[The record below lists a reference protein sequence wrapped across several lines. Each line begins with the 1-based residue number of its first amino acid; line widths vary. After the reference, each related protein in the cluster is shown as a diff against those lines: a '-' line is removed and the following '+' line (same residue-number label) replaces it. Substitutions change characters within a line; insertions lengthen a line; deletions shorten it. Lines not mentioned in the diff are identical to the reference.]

1 MKESACG
8 QADEAGVVA
17 RVTTPEIQWPR
28 AARAL
33 QLRPPTPSDID
44 QVLRW
49 RTRSDV
55 SRWLIR
61 TRFDPKEY
69 RAAMLRSVDDP
80 RDHHVVALHGNTVVG
95 TVQLEITD
103 GLGQDEDPDPWRG
116 CEGQLGYFVDPA
128 HAGHG
133 YATAMAGAMLA
144 LAFDQLGLR
153 RVTAGCFADNIAS
166 WRAMERVG
174 MRREQHGVRDSW
186 HAQLG
191 WIDGYTYG
199 ILAEEWQAQPE
210 RR

>member
-55 SRWLIR
+55 SRSLIR

-69 RAAMLRSVDDP
+69 RAAMLRSFDDP

-116 CEGQLGYFVDPA
+116 CEG
-128 HAGHG
+128 
-133 YATAMAGAMLA
+133 
-144 LAFDQLGLR
+144 
-153 RVTAGCFADNIAS
+153 
-166 WRAMERVG
+166 
-174 MRREQHGVRDSW
+174 
-186 HAQLG
+186 
-191 WIDGYTYG
+191 
-199 ILAEEWQAQPE
+199 
-210 RR
+210 